1 MKSARLQLFEFTSKI
16 KNKNQ
21 AIEFAEYKKSM
32 EIQNDQKII

>member
-21 AIEFAEYKKSM
+21 AIEFAEGINKLY
-32 EIQNDQKII
+32 NF